1 MYWPA
6 SRRPAG
12 PRSPGPGIVWILT
25 VFVVGLA
32 VCPPVSA
39 QSRLAVAPGSHD
51 FGTAALNATIPFE
64 FQLTGVTASTADSLR
79 VSLAGPDAGDWYVS
93 TAPPPNDWQGCYWGG
108 RNDPASARVLG
119 HAVPFPGSC
128 SPLVVT
134 FRPRSVGPKTA
145 TLVLTDHRGNRVT
158 AMLRGEGI
166 EAGCQPVLVPC
177 NYAGLYSGTIKFKSV
192 DTTTTDDFKS
202 LQETVITVTVIGGTA
217 QCSGSVTEWEIR
229 GHKGVPESEMK
240 GRGDITGPGLVA
252 IEFDFREGAPVY
264 IVTFS
269 CPEPDMV
276 RESRSLA
283 GGTGTS
289 ERFPGAPVEWNGGRL
304 VADPQL
310 SSADPDQMP
319 SLIGNFRHDR
329 WDPDNS
335 AGGYTTTSW
344 DLKRK

>member
-6 SRRPAG
+6 SRSPAG
-12 PRSPGPGIVWILT
+12 PRPPTPAIIALIFAVL
-25 VFVVGLA
+25 VVGAPL
-32 VCPPVSA
+32 CPSASA
-39 QSRLAVAPGSHD
+39 QSRFALSPGSHD
-51 FGTAALNATIPFE
+51 FGTAALNATIVFD
-64 FQLTGVTASTADSLR
+64 FQLSGVTALTAEGLQAA
-79 VSLAGPDAGDWYVS
+79 LTGADAGDWYIQNVGGQS
-93 TAPPPNDWQGCYWGG
+93 GLGCGWPG
-108 RNDPASARVLG
+108 RNDPTRTAAG
-119 HAVPFPGSC
+119 AAPWPFPGAC
-128 SPLVVT
+128 DPLT
-134 FRPRSVGPKTA
+134 IIFRPKSVGQKSA
-145 TLVLTDHRGNRVT
+145 LLEVTDHLGNRVT
-158 AMLRGEGI
+158 AVLRGEGI
-166 EAGCQPVLVPC
+166 KAGCQPVLVHC

-202 LQETVITVTVIGGTA
+202 LQETVITVTVIGGKA

-229 GHKGVPESEMK
+229 GYKGVPESEMK

-264 IVTFS
+264 VVTFS

-289 ERFPGAPVEWNGGRL
+289 ERFPGAPVEWNGGTL
-304 VADPQL
+304 VADPQP

-319 SLIGNFRHDR
+319 SLTGSFRHDR

-344 DLKRK
+344 DLKRR